1 MRSTPAPTARV
12 TCPDRPGRD
21 PAPTTRAWGL
31 RELGAGLVGGV
42 AGTAAMSTV
51 QRVDQAL
58 SGRPPARLAAQ
69 ALADVTGRARRDAA
83 ERARHR
89 RDHGAVGDD
98 ALADATGTPTTLAGA
113 PRTPAPSGV
122 RRVDTVLHYAYG
134 AGWGLVRGGRLG
146 QLLGEMR
153 QRAQRMVRRRHP
165 GPLPRRAGRRARP
178 GPP

>member
-21 PAPTTRAWGL
+21 PAPTTRGWGL

-83 ERARHR
+83 ERA
-89 RDHGAVGDD
+89 VTD
-98 ALADATGTPTTLAGA
+98 AITPRSATTPSPTPPAPPPPLRG
-113 PRTPAPSGV
+113 PRTPAPPGAPH
-122 RRVDTVLHYAYG
+122 VDTVLHYAYG
-134 AGWGLVRGGRLG
+134 AGWGLVRAGVGRASSSALIATQVHFLAVLG
-146 QLLGEMR
+146 AEHVLVPLMR
-153 QRAQRMVRRRHP
+153 
-165 GPLPRRAGRRARP
+165 
-178 GPP
+178 